1 MAFSDKLKNLT
12 KQAQE
17 AVAEHKDKIHD
28 AVDAVSVAANEKT
41 HGKYAAKITKFG
53 QKASD
58 AVEKLGGEAPADQ
71 AAAGDPAA
79 APTASAADAPAT
91 QAPAAGPSSADGPSF
106 ADAPATEAP
115 AVSPHSAAPASAA
128 PSGGPTFDE

>member
-53 QKASD
+53 QKASE
-58 AVEKLGGEAPADQ
+58 AVEKLGGETPGEQ
-71 AAAGDPAA
+71 TSAGDTGA
-79 APTASAADAPAT
+79 APS
-91 QAPAAGPSSADGPSF
+91 APAAGPSSAD
-106 ADAPATEAP
+106 
-115 AVSPHSAAPASAA
+115 APASAA
-128 PSGGPTFDE
+128 PSAGPTFDE